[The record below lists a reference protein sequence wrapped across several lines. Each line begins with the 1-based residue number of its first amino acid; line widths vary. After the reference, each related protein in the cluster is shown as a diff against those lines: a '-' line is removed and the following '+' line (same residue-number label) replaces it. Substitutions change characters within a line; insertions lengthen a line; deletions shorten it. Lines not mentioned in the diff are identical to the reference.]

1 MAEADAGGGARNRV
15 VAGRVAL
22 DEERRGSGPSLVFLH
37 GEDGLLFSADVLD
50 ALGEQFDVRA
60 PELPGWGGSERPAH
74 LHTVDDL
81 SYVLLDYLEAIGRGP
96 VTLVGTSF
104 GAWVAASA
112 AVKSTTLISALVLVA
127 PVGIKV
133 GGRETRDFVDLYAI
147 PREQALAATYGAGP
161 RPDLLAL
168 GPEDFVYLAQAQE
181 AMVRYGFLPYRHDPS
196 LIHRLHRI
204 GVPTLVLW
212 GDDDQFVRDPGGYA
226 AAYAEAIGSN
236 ARCRELAGGH
246 RLEEQDPAG
255 VAGAVAALVGRSP
268 VDAPVAA
275 GAGR

>member
-1 MAEADAGGGARNRV
+1 
-15 VAGRVAL
+15 
-22 DEERRGSGPSLVFLH
+22 VFLH
-37 GEDGLLFSADVLD
+37 GEDGLLFSADLLD
-50 ALGEQFDVRA
+50 ALGGQFEVRA

-74 LHTVDDL
+74 LHTVEDL
-81 SYVLLDYLEAIGRGP
+81 SYVLLDYLEATGREP
-96 VTLVGTSF
+96 VTLVGASF

-112 AVKSTTLISALVLVA
+112 AVKSTALISALVLVA

-133 GGRETRDFVDLYAI
+133 GDRETRDFVDLYAI

-161 RPDLLAL
+161 RPDLSAL

-181 AMVRYGFLPYRHDPS
+181 AMVRYGFVPYRHDPS
-196 LIHRLHRI
+196 LVHRLHRI

-212 GDDDQFVRDPGGYA
+212 GRDDQFVRDPGTYA
-226 AAYAEAIGSN
+226 AAYAGAIGPN

-246 RLEEQDPAG
+246 RLEEQDPTG
-255 VAGAVAALVGRSP
+255 VAGAVAGLVGTAGRGAAP
-268 VDAPVAA
+268 VGTPPVEAPVAA